1 MPDYLHRVLDLM
13 LAVAAGIL
21 GTSLFTC
28 ISWGHSLAGA
38 IATNIIVAVYILGRG
53 GSFPTSMTA
62 IGFMLIGSIRAWL
75 V

>member
-1 MPDYLHRVLDLM
+1 MPERLHRTLDLM

-28 ISWGHSLAGA
+28 INWGHSLAGA
-38 IATNIIVAVYILGRG
+38 IAVNVIAGVYIFGKTP
-53 GSFPTSMTA
+53 SPVVSSSA
-62 IGFMLIGSIRAWL
+62 ILVMLIASIRAWL